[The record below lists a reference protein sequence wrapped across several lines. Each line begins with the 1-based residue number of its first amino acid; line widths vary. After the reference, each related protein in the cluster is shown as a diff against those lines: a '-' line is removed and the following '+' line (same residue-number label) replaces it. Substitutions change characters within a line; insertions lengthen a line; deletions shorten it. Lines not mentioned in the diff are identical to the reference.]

1 MSKEYII
8 TNKLT
13 YSFTA
18 ENDLEAET
26 VFGLYAENGQKWL
39 GMELVNTEIVAEWN
53 PSLVSDWEGEGED

>member
-26 VFGLYAENGQKWL
+26 VFRLFAEHGQKWL
-39 GMELVNTEIVAEWN
+39 GMELIDREVVAEWDA
-53 PSLVSDWEGEGED
+53 SLVEEEY